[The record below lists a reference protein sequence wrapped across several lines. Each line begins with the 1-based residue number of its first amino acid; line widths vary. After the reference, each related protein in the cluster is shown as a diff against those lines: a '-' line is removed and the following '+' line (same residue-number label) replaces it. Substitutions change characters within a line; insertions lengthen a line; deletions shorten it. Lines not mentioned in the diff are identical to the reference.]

1 MHVLSEMQEFDPIE
15 LRRVRAASETIDL
28 HPHAEFGP
36 DLL

>member
-1 MHVLSEMQEFDPIE
+1 MHVLSAMQEFDPIE
-15 LRRVRAASETIDL
+15 LRRVRSASETIDL